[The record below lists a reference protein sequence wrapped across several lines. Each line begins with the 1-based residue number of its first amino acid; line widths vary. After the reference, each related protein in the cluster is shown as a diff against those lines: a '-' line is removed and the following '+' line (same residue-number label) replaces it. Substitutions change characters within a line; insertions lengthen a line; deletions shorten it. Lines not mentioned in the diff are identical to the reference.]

1 MAYLLELGLLNSK
14 LTVMI
19 NLVKLRMLVGALILI
34 LMYQFDGYAQQVL
47 TLDDC
52 IQIGLA
58 NNITIKKVG
67 NDFMIA
73 QANEKQSKMEYLP
86 RISAFSNY
94 NISHGLTNDPTSFDP
109 VTATTRSSTPS
120 IGMDLNLFNGMRTR
134 NSVRRNSLIKQA
146 AEYDLA
152 QSKDD
157 IELAITASYL
167 LVISDLE
174 NIKVANERLELLS
187 NQLNRA
193 ERRAEAGVAN
203 MEQVFNLRSQI
214 ANEQLNKVN
223 LENTYK
229 RDRLSLLQT
238 LLLDPS
244 LDYLIEDSSLFSQS
258 IDPNIPNYQELQ
270 DEVLQYSPGLKSANL
285 GVETSKMDLA
295 LVKADRLP
303 DLGVR
308 AAYGSTF
315 SSNNQDSYF
324 EQLNINEQ
332 KFLGLAL
339 NIPIFDRNRVKN
351 NIHVSNINIASSQL
365 DYQQVRIDLINSLQ
379 QAYLDLVA
387 AASTYKAAR
396 ENLTALDQSF
406 KFAES
411 RYNSGNTDFY
421 SYLESLNNK
430 NRAEIELINSR
441 YSFMFRKRILEI
453 YRGV

>member
-1 MAYLLELGLLNSK
+1 MISILKQKALFPVIVAILISSTSGVAQQK
-14 LTVMI
+14 LT
-19 NLVKLRMLVGALILI
+19 L
-34 LMYQFDGYAQQVL
+34 Q
-47 TLDDC
+47 DC

-58 NNITIKKVG
+58 NNISIKKVS

-86 RISAFSNY
+86 RVSAYSNY

-109 VTATTRSSTPS
+109 VTATTKSSTPS
-120 IGMDLNLFNGMRTR
+120 VSMDLNIYNGMRTR
-134 NSVRRNSLIKQA
+134 NNIRRNSLLKQA
-146 AEYDLA
+146 AEFDLA
-152 QSKDD
+152 QSRDD

-167 LVISDLE
+167 LVISDVE

-187 NQLNRA
+187 NQLKRA

-223 LENTYK
+223 LENRYK
-229 RDRLSLLQT
+229 SDRLSLLQT

-244 LDYLIEDSSLFSQS
+244 LDYNIEDNTILAQS
-258 IDPNIPNYQELQ
+258 IDPKMPNYRELQ
-270 DEVLQYSPGLKSANL
+270 EEVLQYSPGLKSASL
-285 GVETSKMDLA
+285 GIETSKMDLA
-295 LVKADRLP
+295 MVKADRLP
-303 DLGVR
+303 SLGMR

-324 EQLNINEQ
+324 DQLDINDQ
-332 KFLGLAL
+332 KFLGFAL
-339 NIPIFDRNRVKN
+339 NIPIFDRNRIKN
-351 NIHVSNINIASSQL
+351 NIHVSNINIANSEL
-365 DYQQVRIDLINSLQ
+365 DYQQVRIDLINNLQ

-387 AASTYKAAR
+387 AHSTYQAAR
-396 ENLTALDQSF
+396 ENLTALEQSF

-441 YSFMFRKRILEI
+441 YSFLFRKRILEI
-453 YRGV
+453 YRGL

>member
-1 MAYLLELGLLNSK
+1 MISIPRLKTLVSAVALMSHSFSGL
-14 LTVMI
+14 
-19 NLVKLRMLVGALILI
+19 
-34 LMYQFDGYAQQVL
+34 FAQQIL
-47 TLDDC
+47 TLQDC

-58 NNITIKKVG
+58 NNITVKKVS

-86 RISAFSNY
+86 RVSAYSNY

-120 IGMDLNLFNGMRTR
+120 VAIDLNIFNGMRTR
-134 NSVRRNSLIKQA
+134 NSVRRNSLVKQA

-167 LVISDLE
+167 LVISDKE
-174 NIKVANERLELLS
+174 NIKVANDRLELLT
-187 NQLNRA
+187 NQLERA
-193 ERRAEAGVAN
+193 ERRVEAGVAN

-223 LENTYK
+223 LENRYK
-229 RDRLSLLQT
+229 SDRLSLLQI
-238 LLLDPS
+238 LLLDPA
-244 LDYLIEDSSLFSQS
+244 LDYQIKDPSILSQN
-258 IDPNIPNYQELQ
+258 IDAEIPKYQELKE
-270 DEVLQYSPGLKSANL
+270 EVLQYSPGLKSASL
-285 GVETSKMDLA
+285 GIETSKMDLA

-303 DLGVR
+303 NLGMR

-315 SSNNQDSYF
+315 SSNNQESYF
-324 EQLNINEQ
+324 DQLNVNEQ
-332 KFLGLAL
+332 KFVGFAL
-339 NIPIFDRNRVKN
+339 NIPVFDRNRVKN
-351 NIHVSNINIASSQL
+351 NIHVSNINIANSEL
-365 DYQQVRIDLINSLQ
+365 DYQQVRIDLMNNLQ

-387 AASTYKAAR
+387 AHSTYQAAR
-396 ENLTALDQSF
+396 ENLTALEQSF
-406 KFAES
+406 NFAES

-441 YSFMFRKRILEI
+441 YSFLFRKRILEI

>member
-1 MAYLLELGLLNSK
+1 MPVGSRVYKPKPTA
-14 LTVMI
+14 MI
-19 NLVKLRMLVGALILI
+19 SILRINTLVSAVALISLS
-34 LMYQFDGYAQQVL
+34 FSGGFAQQIL
-47 TLDDC
+47 TLQDC

-58 NNITIKKVG
+58 NNITVKKVS

-86 RISAFSNY
+86 RVSAYSNY

-120 IGMDLNLFNGMRTR
+120 VAMDLNIFSGMRTR
-134 NSVRRNSLIKQA
+134 NTIRRNSLIKQA

-167 LVISDLE
+167 LVISDKE
-174 NIKVANERLELLS
+174 NIKVANDRLELLS
-187 NQLNRA
+187 NQLERA
-193 ERRAEAGVAN
+193 ERRVDAGVAN

-223 LENTYK
+223 LENRYK
-229 RDRLSLLQT
+229 SDRLSLLQT
-238 LLLDPS
+238 LLLDPAM
-244 LDYLIEDSSLFSQS
+244 DYQIKDPS
-258 IDPNIPNYQELQ
+258 ILGQNIDAEIPNYQELKE
-270 DEVLQYSPGLKSANL
+270 EVLQYSPGLKSAGL
-285 GVETSKMDLA
+285 GIETSKMDLA

-303 DLGVR
+303 NLGMR

-315 SSNNQDSYF
+315 SSNNRESYLD
-324 EQLNINEQ
+324 QLNVNEQ
-332 KFLGLAL
+332 KFVGFAL

-351 NIHVSNINIASSQL
+351 NIHVSNINIANSEL
-365 DYQQVRIDLINSLQ
+365 DYQQVRIDLMNNMQ

-387 AASTYKAAR
+387 AHSTYQAAK
-396 ENLTALDQSF
+396 ENLTALEQSF
-406 KFAES
+406 NFAES

-441 YSFMFRKRILEI
+441 YSFLFRKRILEI

>member
-1 MAYLLELGLLNSK
+1 MAYLLEYRLTYIIQQKMISIHQQKNLAITIAIIMIVSTAGIAQQK
-14 LTVMI
+14 LT
-19 NLVKLRMLVGALILI
+19 L
-34 LMYQFDGYAQQVL
+34 Q
-47 TLDDC
+47 DC

-58 NNITIKKVG
+58 NNISIKQVS

-86 RISAFSNY
+86 RIAAYSNY

-120 IGMDLNLFNGMRTR
+120 VSMDLNVFNGMRTR
-134 NSVRRNSLIKQA
+134 NSIRRNTLIKQA
-146 AEYDLA
+146 AEFDLA
-152 QSKDD
+152 QSRDN
-157 IELAITASYL
+157 IELSITASYL
-167 LVISDLE
+167 LVVSDLE

-187 NQLNRA
+187 SQLKRA

-203 MEQVFNLRSQI
+203 MEQVYNLRSQI

-223 LENTYK
+223 LENRYK
-229 RDRLSLLQT
+229 SDRLSLLQT

-244 LDYLIEDSSLFSQS
+244 LDYRIEDPTILAQS
-258 IDPNIPNYQELQ
+258 IDPQMPNYQELKE
-270 DEVLQYSPGLKSANL
+270 EVLQYSPGLKSASL
-285 GVETSKMDLA
+285 GIETSRMDLA
-295 LVKADRLP
+295 LAKADRLP
-303 DLGVR
+303 SIGMR

-315 SSNNQDSYF
+315 SSNADDSYF
-324 EQLNINEQ
+324 DQLDINEQ
-332 KFLGLAL
+332 KFLGFAL

-351 NIHVSNINIASSQL
+351 NIHVSNINIANSEL
-365 DYQQVRIDLINSLQ
+365 DFQQVRIDLINNLQ

-387 AASTYKAAR
+387 AHSTYQAAK
-396 ENLTALDQSF
+396 ENLTALEQSF
-406 KFAES
+406 RFAES
-411 RYNSGNTDFY
+411 RYNSGNSDFY

-441 YSFMFRKRILEI
+441 YSFIFRKRILEI

>member
-1 MAYLLELGLLNSK
+1 MISIPRLKTLLSA
-14 LTVMI
+14 V
-19 NLVKLRMLVGALILI
+19 ALISLS
-34 LMYQFDGYAQQVL
+34 FSGVFAQQIL
-47 TLDDC
+47 TLQDC

-58 NNITIKKVG
+58 NNITVKKVS

-86 RISAFSNY
+86 RVSAYSNY

-120 IGMDLNLFNGMRTR
+120 VAMDLNIFNGMRTR
-134 NSVRRNSLIKQA
+134 NAVRRNSLIKQA

-167 LVISDLE
+167 LVISDKE
-174 NIKVANERLELLS
+174 NIKVANDRLELLS
-187 NQLNRA
+187 NQLERA
-193 ERRAEAGVAN
+193 ERRVEAGVAN

-214 ANEQLNKVN
+214 ANEQLNKVH
-223 LENTYK
+223 LENRYK
-229 RDRLSLLQT
+229 SDRLSLLQT
-238 LLLDPS
+238 LLLDPA
-244 LDYLIEDSSLFSQS
+244 LDYQIKDASILSLN
-258 IDPNIPNYQELQ
+258 IDAEIPKYQELKE
-270 DEVLQYSPGLKSANL
+270 EVLQYSPGLKSAGL
-285 GVETSKMDLA
+285 GIETSKMDLA

-303 DLGVR
+303 NLGMR

-315 SSNNQDSYF
+315 SSNNQESYF
-324 EQLNINEQ
+324 DQLNVNEQ
-332 KFLGLAL
+332 KFVGFAL

-351 NIHVSNINIASSQL
+351 NIHVSNINIANSEL
-365 DYQQVRIDLINSLQ
+365 DYQQVRIDLMNNLQ

-387 AASTYKAAR
+387 AHSTYQAAR
-396 ENLTALDQSF
+396 ENLTALEQSF
-406 KFAES
+406 NFAES

-441 YSFMFRKRILEI
+441 YSFLFRKRILEI

>member
-1 MAYLLELGLLNSK
+1 MISIPRLKTLVSAVALMSHSFSGL
-14 LTVMI
+14 
-19 NLVKLRMLVGALILI
+19 
-34 LMYQFDGYAQQVL
+34 FAQQIL
-47 TLDDC
+47 TLQDC

-58 NNITIKKVG
+58 NNITVKKVS

-86 RISAFSNY
+86 RVSAYSNY

-120 IGMDLNLFNGMRTR
+120 VAIDLNIFNGMRTR
-134 NSVRRNSLIKQA
+134 NSVRRNSLVKQA

-157 IELAITASYL
+157 IELTITASYL
-167 LVISDLE
+167 LVISDKE
-174 NIKVANERLELLS
+174 NIKVANDRLELLT
-187 NQLNRA
+187 NQLERA
-193 ERRAEAGVAN
+193 ERRVEAGVAN

-223 LENTYK
+223 LENRYK
-229 RDRLSLLQT
+229 SDRLSLLQI
-238 LLLDPS
+238 LLLDPA
-244 LDYLIEDSSLFSQS
+244 LDYQIKDPSILSQN
-258 IDPNIPNYQELQ
+258 IDAEIPNYQELKE
-270 DEVLQYSPGLKSANL
+270 EVLQYSPGLKSASL
-285 GVETSKMDLA
+285 GIETSKMDLA

-303 DLGVR
+303 NLGMR

-315 SSNNQDSYF
+315 SSNNQESYF
-324 EQLNINEQ
+324 DQLNVNEQ
-332 KFLGLAL
+332 KFVGFAL
-339 NIPIFDRNRVKN
+339 NIPVFDRNRVKN
-351 NIHVSNINIASSQL
+351 NIHVSNINIANSEL
-365 DYQQVRIDLINSLQ
+365 DYQQVRIDLMNNLQ

-387 AASTYKAAR
+387 AHSTYQAAR
-396 ENLTALDQSF
+396 ENLTALEQSF
-406 KFAES
+406 NFAQS

-441 YSFMFRKRILEI
+441 YSFLFRKRILEI

>member
-1 MAYLLELGLLNSK
+1 M
-14 LTVMI
+14 
-19 NLVKLRMLVGALILI
+19 ILI
-34 LMYQFDGYAQQVL
+34 LRLKTLVSAVALISLSFSGVFAQQIL
-47 TLDDC
+47 TLQDC

-58 NNITIKKVG
+58 NNITVKKVS

-86 RISAFSNY
+86 RVSAYSNY

-120 IGMDLNLFNGMRTR
+120 VAMDLNIFNGMRTR
-134 NSVRRNSLIKQA
+134 NAVRRNSLIKQA
-146 AEYDLA
+146 AEYNLA

-167 LVISDLE
+167 LVISDKE
-174 NIKVANERLELLS
+174 NIKVANDRLELLS
-187 NQLNRA
+187 NQLERA
-193 ERRAEAGVAN
+193 ERRVEAGVAN

-223 LENTYK
+223 LENRYK
-229 RDRLSLLQT
+229 SDRLSLLQT
-238 LLLDPS
+238 LLLDPAM
-244 LDYLIEDSSLFSQS
+244 DYQIKDPSILSQN
-258 IDPNIPNYQELQ
+258 IDAEIPKYQELKE
-270 DEVLQYSPGLKSANL
+270 EVLQYSPGLKSASL
-285 GVETSKMDLA
+285 GMETSKMDLA

-303 DLGVR
+303 NLGMR

-315 SSNNQDSYF
+315 SSNNQESYF
-324 EQLNINEQ
+324 DQLNVNEQ
-332 KFLGLAL
+332 KFVGFAL

-351 NIHVSNINIASSQL
+351 NIHVSNINIANSEL
-365 DYQQVRIDLINSLQ
+365 DYQQVRIDLMNNLQ

-387 AASTYKAAR
+387 AHSTYQAAR
-396 ENLTALDQSF
+396 ENLTALEQSF
-406 KFAES
+406 NFAES

-441 YSFMFRKRILEI
+441 YSFLFRKRILEI

>member
-1 MAYLLELGLLNSK
+1 MPVGIWICKSKPTEMSSILKQKILVAAIAVLSISITSGFAQQK
-14 LTVMI
+14 LT
-19 NLVKLRMLVGALILI
+19 L
-34 LMYQFDGYAQQVL
+34 Q
-47 TLDDC
+47 DC

-58 NNITIKKVG
+58 NNISIKKVS

-73 QANEKQSKMEYLP
+73 RANEKQSKMEFLP
-86 RISAFSNY
+86 RVSAYSNY
-94 NISHGLTNDPTSFDP
+94 NVTRGLTNDPTSFDP

-120 IGMDLNLFNGMRTR
+120 VSMDLNIFNGMRTR
-134 NSVRRNSLIKQA
+134 NTIRRNSLIVQA
-146 AEYDLA
+146 AEFDLA
-152 QSKDD
+152 QSRDD

-167 LVISDLE
+167 LVISDVE
-174 NIKVANERLELLS
+174 NIKVANDRLELLS
-187 NQLNRA
+187 NQLKRA

-223 LENTYK
+223 LENRYK
-229 RDRLSLLQT
+229 SDRLSLLQT

-244 LDYLIEDSSLFSQS
+244 LDYRIEDPTVLAQN
-258 IDPNIPNYQELQ
+258 IDPKIPNYQELKE
-270 DEVLQYSPGLKSANL
+270 EVLQYSPGLKSASL
-285 GVETSKMDLA
+285 GIETSKMDLA

-303 DLGVR
+303 NLGVR

-324 EQLNINEQ
+324 DQLTVNEQ
-332 KFLGLAL
+332 KFLGFGL
-339 NIPIFDRNRVKN
+339 NIPIFDRHRIKN
-351 NIHVSNINIASSQL
+351 NIHVSNINIANSEL
-365 DYQQVRIDLINSLQ
+365 DYQQVRIDLINNLQ

-387 AASTYKAAR
+387 AHSTYQAAR
-396 ENLTALDQSF
+396 ENLTALEQSF

-441 YSFMFRKRILEI
+441 YSFIFRKRILEI
-453 YRGV
+453 YRGL